1 MKTRLLLLLILLLL
15 ILLLPGSPVTVLAGE
30 VRVAV
35 AANFLATLKA
45 LSPVYKKQSG
55 DRLII
60 SAASTGK
67 LYAQIVNGAPFDVLL
82 SADRHYPEKLVQANK
97 AMAKSRFVFASGR
110 LVLWGRQARAFD
122 QHSINAADVKRV
134 AIASPRAAP
143 YGKAAQQTLQALG
156 QWQRLKSKLVY
167 GESIGQAFQFV
178 ASGNAQLG
186 FVALSQVLNPRNPF
200 KQPDYW
206 LVPQAYYSPL
216 EQEAVL
222 LHYGKDNAAA
232 RRFLTFLES
241 DAAREVIKQYG
252 YL

>member
-1 MKTRLLLLLILLLL
+1 MKTRLLWLLLILF
-15 ILLLPGSPVTVLAGE
+15 SASQTVAGAGE

-35 AANFLATLKA
+35 AANFLVTLKA
-45 LSPVYKKQSG
+45 LTPVYEKQSG
-55 DRLII
+55 DKLVV
-60 SAASTGK
+60 SGAATGK

-82 SADRHYPEKLVQANK
+82 SADRRYCEKLVQGNK
-97 AMAKSRFVFASGR
+97 ALAQGRFVYATGR
-110 LVLWGRQARAFD
+110 LVLWGRQARIFD
-122 QHSINAADVKRV
+122 QNSVNATDVKRV

-143 YGKAAQQTLQALG
+143 YGKAARQTLQTLG
-156 QWQRLKSKLVY
+156 QWQQLKSKLVY

-200 KQPDYW
+200 KQKDYW
-206 LVPQAYYSPL
+206 LVPQIYYSPL

-222 LHYGKDNAAA
+222 LHYGRDNPAA

-241 DAAREVIKQYG
+241 DAARAVMKQYG